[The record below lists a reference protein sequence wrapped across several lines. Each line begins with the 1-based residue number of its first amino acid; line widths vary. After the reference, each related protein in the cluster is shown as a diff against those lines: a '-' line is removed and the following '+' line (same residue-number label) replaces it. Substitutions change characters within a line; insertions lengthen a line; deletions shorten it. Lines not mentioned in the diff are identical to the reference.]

1 MAVMEKQIAV
11 NRRIGGLESKKH
23 GLVRLPNVNRRIG
36 GLEIKNEG
44 IRIKS
49 VVNRR
54 IGGLESSMCI
64 SAHSG
69 LVNRRTGGL
78 ESIYSGQWGCIVLM
92 KNNIGCV
99 IIKLYSL

>member
-1 MAVMEKQIAV
+1 MLSQC
-11 NRRIGGLESKKH
+11 H
-23 GLVRLPNVNRRIG
+23 
-36 GLEIKNEG
+36 
-44 IRIKS
+44 
-49 VVNRR
+49 VNRR

-78 ESIYSGQWGCIVLM
+78 ENLYFGQLGCIVLM

-99 IIKLYSL
+99 IIEVYSL